1 MGSEMCIRDSSRTE
15 LTQFEDDEYIYY
27 VKAVP
32 KALVSESKKSV
43 KKFTSNSKV
52 VEEVRLDEVRQN
64 KETKAYQQESQHQE
78 IKPIPEENL
87 SQTEKAHTQDFS
99 AKQNTAQ
106 EESEAVPVERVAEE
120 DFDFEKQLEESLKN
134 L

>member
-1 MGSEMCIRDSSRTE
+1 M
-15 LTQFEDDEYIYY
+15 
-27 VKAVP
+27 
-32 KALVSESKKSV
+32 
-43 KKFTSNSKV
+43 

-99 AKQNTAQ
+99 AKQNTEQ

>member
-1 MGSEMCIRDSSRTE
+1 MTRAMNEMLARLRDIIRDETRMFQEIGSRNYE
-15 LTQFEDDEYIYY
+15 
-27 VKAVP
+27 VK
-32 KALVSESKKSV
+32 SECEQAYRGDFAPVLYAFDSLQSQL
-43 KKFTSNSKV
+43 KV
-52 VEEVRLDEVRQN
+52 
-64 KETKAYQQESQHQE
+64 QESQHQE

>member
-1 MGSEMCIRDSSRTE
+1 M
-15 LTQFEDDEYIYY
+15 
-27 VKAVP
+27 
-32 KALVSESKKSV
+32 
-43 KKFTSNSKV
+43 